1 MPSENNLI
9 AGMTRPNCLF
19 LSAAAQANHKLLTP
33 VHRSL
38 EDTIFSVVDF
48 QVPTVLQLLA
58 QVAKILPTVLDDIEN
73 YPIVVGYLRAAWK
86 PLTEAG
92 DHVDPDVHKSIL
104 AAAAKEGVSLS
115 AWMTEAARDALKIR
129 AGLEAVAEWEKEHG
143 AFTQEELNEARR
155 RVRAQL
161 RTPRTVRRPA

>member
-1 MPSENNLI
+1 MPRGNPS
-9 AGMTRPNCLF
+9 P
-19 LSAAAQANHKLLTP
+19 KLAIT
-33 VHRSL
+33 
-38 EDTIFSVVDF
+38 
-48 QVPTVLQLLA
+48 
-58 QVAKILPTVLDDIEN
+58 
-73 YPIVVGYLRAAWK
+73 
-86 PLTEAG
+86 
-92 DHVDPDVHKSIL
+92 VDPDVHKSIL

-143 AFTQEELNEARR
+143 AFTQEELNEERR